1 MCWIPIVDN
10 TVRKARPHMFKEMP
24 YKKLLHQLAFPVD
37 LVSVNMEVYER
48 LAESRFNIKREM
60 KVDDSQ
66 SFSLPL

>member
-1 MCWIPIVDN
+1 
-10 TVRKARPHMFKEMP
+10 MFKEMP